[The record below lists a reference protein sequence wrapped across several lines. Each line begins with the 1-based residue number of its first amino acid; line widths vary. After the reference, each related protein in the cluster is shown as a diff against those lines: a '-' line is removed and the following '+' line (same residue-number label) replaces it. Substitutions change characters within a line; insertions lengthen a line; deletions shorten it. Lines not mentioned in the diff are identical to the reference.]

1 MSSGFIIEEFTAVV
15 RNTLR
20 GFCRVRL
27 PSGMV
32 LHDVAVHMKNG
43 KFWAT
48 PAGKPRLGRDGLQM
62 TDPATGKLLWSPIV
76 AFETKQ
82 ISDRFSA
89 QVVEALRRAFPT
101 ALPESDE
108 APRYAEPGR

>member
-48 PAGKPRLGRDGLQM
+48 PAGKPRLGRD
-62 TDPATGKLLWSPIV
+62 DPPDDRS
-76 AFETKQ
+76 
-82 ISDRFSA
+82 SDRQGAMVASRRI
-89 QVVEALRRAFPT
+89 QNEADQRSVLRA
-101 ALPESDE
+101 
-108 APRYAEPGR
+108 GC

>member
-32 LHDVAVHMKNG
+32 LHDVAIHQKNG
-43 KFWAT
+43 KAWAS
-48 PAGKPRLGRDGLQM
+48 PSSKPMIGRDGTVM
-62 TDPATGKLLWSPIV
+62 GTADGKIQYTSVVSFTSRELHDRWSAAVI
-76 AFETKQ
+76 
-82 ISDRFSA
+82 
-89 QVVEALRRAFPT
+89 EALLARYPD
-101 ALPESDE
+101 AL
-108 APRYAEPGR
+108 A